1 MTITVE
7 FFAPP
12 GQSLTLLVCE
22 YGTYT
27 PANGAGDAATET
39 ARAGVY
45 TAEIAEA
52 LAGYHTAHIVAAAG
66 WELPI
71 GDVMLVDG
79 ETCRVRDTGQTGDS
93 YAYLAD
99 NLGAHGVEATEAG
112 GTGDQL
118 TAVLAAIAALEGAG
132 GAYTQTVTVT
142 ASAVPVPNARVE
154 IWSGSVLID
163 TKTTNSSG
171 IAAPTCDA
179 GSYTLRVTAAGY
191 ASSSTAI
198 TVTADAARAVAL
210 TALAT
215 VPAASDPSQTTAY
228 WYAYT
233 NAGALVGAS
242 DVTLTI
248 EMVDEPS
255 DNGVAYDD
263 TPLSVSSN
271 ASGLISATLFKG
283 GKYKVTLSD
292 GREWTVTVPLSAGST
307 YKMSPIRVVAT

>member
-45 TAEIAEA
+45 TAEISEA
-52 LAGYHTAHIVAAAG
+52 LSGWHTAHIVAAAG

-118 TAVLAAIAALEGAG
+118 TGIASATNMAAANTVLSKIAPRLVGTLSGAG
-132 GAYTQTVTVT
+132 TGTEICVYSGTTVTYTVD
-142 ASAVPVPNARVE
+142 N
-154 IWSGSVLID
+154 SGNI
-163 TKTTNSSG
+163 TN
-171 IAAPTCDA
+171 
-179 GSYTLRVTAAGY
+179 
-191 ASSSTAI
+191 
-198 TVTADAARAVAL
+198 VAF
-210 TALAT
+210 
-215 VPAASDPSQTTAY
+215 S
-228 WYAYT
+228 
-233 NAGALVGAS
+233 
-242 DVTLTI
+242 
-248 EMVDEPS
+248 
-255 DNGVAYDD
+255 
-263 TPLSVSSN
+263 
-271 ASGLISATLFKG
+271 
-283 GKYKVTLSD
+283 
-292 GREWTVTVPLSAGST
+292 
-307 YKMSPIRVVAT
+307 